1 MKKCKQA
8 LNDNTCDKD
17 CCCYYCEDFETCG
30 HACSNFD
37 DKEELEQ
44 QGCEEQFDEETALQ
58 EFNKD
63 SNALAIM
70 QQISAISKQK
80 KELEDKEKEVRA
92 ALEAAMGQFGIKSF
106 ENDILKVTYVA
117 PTTKTTIDSKALKKD
132 KPDVYEKYAKTSNVK
147 AFVRITVKD

>member
-30 HACSNFD
+30 HGCSNFD

-44 QGCEEQFDEETALQ
+44 QGCEEQIDEETALQ
-58 EFNKD
+58 KFNKD
-63 SNALAIM
+63 KNALAIM
-70 QQISAISKQK
+70 KQISAINKQK
-80 KELEDKEKEVRA
+80 KELEDKEKEVRT

-117 PTTKTTIDSKALKKD
+117 PTTKTTIDSNALKAD
-132 KPDVYEKYAKTSNVK
+132 KPEIYKKYSKTSPVK
-147 AFVRITVKD
+147 ASVRISVKD